1 MTQEETRHK
10 YAEYIATGWREAA
23 IEHKGIHWPEKTVI
37 IANRHCGLD
46 ELGINELLGLPVFVA
61 DLHSGYDFIL
71 AIPSA
76 SEKERKLLKAF
87 DDWRDYT
94 PFDTFKGE

>member
-1 MTQEETRHK
+1 MTQTETRHK

-23 IEHKGIHWPEKTVI
+23 MENKGIHWPEKTII
-37 IANRHCGLD
+37 IASLFGGLD
-46 ELGINELLGLPVFVA
+46 DLGIDELMGMPIFIA

-87 DDWRDYT
+87 DDWRDWND
-94 PFDTFKGE
+94 FETFKG